1 MSDTFM
7 KSFNQGLNLAHT
19 IEQDKRLQQQMMMQ
33 QQLQMVQLQKMA
45 QEMAA
50 DQHIQSDSGLRGA
63 VSSQFEDPVA
73 AETAMKGGVPFS
85 KLKSVMPVKQNRQPM
100 TFENLLVEQVRSGQM
115 TLQDAM
121 KAKQANKEFNIPAE
135 VDTFLM
141 TRFPNYSSDPKVR
154 AEAANWVSTPQ
165 GRKEYD
171 SWWSTRKQ
179 TGPTVVTYVPT
190 SEGIVPMPTR
200 GGGFPPTGKPI
211 EGPSGPMGKPLPAGE
226 MGKLS
231 DLEVLLNNVQIARSN
246 FDKSYVGPVAGR
258 VGSVKEQ
265 LVDLPE
271 KQVTFY
277 AAVRDAKDALLR
289 ARSGAQINEQE
300 YQRLVK
306 FLPDENLPSANFV
319 ARLNRFEKE
328 LQTTLSVKRS
338 TLKSGGYGTVVQP
351 QKAPQQKTPVKRG
364 VYNGKAVIQYSDG
377 SIEYAEPN

>member
-19 IEQDKRLQQQMMMQ
+19 IEQDKRLQQAAQMQQMVQMM
-33 QQLQMVQLQKMA
+33 QLQKMA

-50 DQHIQSDSGLRGA
+50 DQHIQGDPSMRTA
-63 VSSQFEDPVA
+63 ISSQFEDPAA

-85 KLKSVMPVKQNRQPM
+85 KLKTVMPIKQNRQPM
-100 TFENLLVEQVRSGQM
+100 TFENLLVEQVRSGKM

-141 TRFPNYSSDPKVR
+141 TRFPNYSSDPNVR
-154 AEAANWVSTPQ
+154 SEAANWISSPA

-171 SWWSTRKQ
+171 AWWSTRKQ

-211 EGPSGPMGKPLPAGE
+211 EGPSGPLGKPLPAGE

-231 DLEVLLNNVQIARSN
+231 DLEVLLKNVDVARSN
-246 FDKSYVGPVAGR
+246 FDKEYVGPVAGR
-258 VGSVKEQ
+258 VGSMKEQ
-265 LVDLPE
+265 VVDIPE

-306 FLPDENLPSANFV
+306 FLPDENLPPANFI

-328 LQTTLSVKRS
+328 LQTTITVKRS
-338 TLKSGGYGTVVQP
+338 TLKSGGYGTGEQP
-351 QKAPQQKTPVKRG
+351 KKTQQKTPVKRG